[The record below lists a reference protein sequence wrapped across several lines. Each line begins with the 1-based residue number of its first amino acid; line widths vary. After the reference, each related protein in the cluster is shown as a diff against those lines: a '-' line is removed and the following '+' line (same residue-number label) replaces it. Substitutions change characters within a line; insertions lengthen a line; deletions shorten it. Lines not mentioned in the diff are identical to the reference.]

1 MVGARVE
8 GNLVRHNNIN
18 GRTEFARWKTRALIA
33 SNFKVFSLC
42 SKRMEGG
49 GTEEFLITFFLLDS
63 NLEDIFCIF
72 FFLGNL
78 ALRCRFCKQNK
89 VISFVS
95 MDSIADF
102 FFTKELVFFGRFN
115 RRLLLCVCVCVFY

>member
-1 MVGARVE
+1 
-8 GNLVRHNNIN
+8 
-18 GRTEFARWKTRALIA
+18 
-33 SNFKVFSLC
+33 
-42 SKRMEGG
+42 MEGG
-49 GTEEFLITFFLLDS
+49 GTEEFLILFFVG
-63 NLEDIFCIF
+63 LEFGGHFLHF

-89 VISFVS
+89 VFSFVS

-115 RRLLLCVCVCVFY
+115 RRLLLCVCFISIFVRVAT